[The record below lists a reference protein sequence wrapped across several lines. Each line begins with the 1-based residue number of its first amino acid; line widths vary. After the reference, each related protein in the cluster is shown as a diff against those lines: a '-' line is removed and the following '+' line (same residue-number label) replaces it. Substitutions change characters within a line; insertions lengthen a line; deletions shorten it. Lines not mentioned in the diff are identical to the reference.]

1 MVDFSKRLSG
11 KAAEKP
17 IDPVKLYDTLDR
29 AHDKGPLRP
38 AQLELL
44 TAWFAHHQNT
54 RDIIVK
60 LHTGQGK
67 TLMGVIP
74 KCGQAAVR

>member
-1 MVDFSKRLSG
+1 
-11 KAAEKP
+11 
-17 IDPVKLYDTLDR
+17 
-29 AHDKGPLRP
+29 
-38 AQLELL
+38 LL

>member
-1 MVDFSKRLSG
+1 LISKKGFAG
-11 KAAEKP
+11 KAPEKP
-17 IDPVKLYDTLDR
+17 TDPVKLYETLDR

-38 AQLELL
+38 AQMAVLKN
-44 TAWFAHHQNT
+44 WFDDHHGT

-67 TLMGVIP
+67 TLIGLLML
-74 KCGQAAVR
+74 QAR